1 MVLLLACR
9 KINMKKNIFH
19 LLFCSAFTHLKT
31 LCTTSHLHL
40 HTYVHTLVAWLQGA
54 TFPSW
59 ATQGWVTA
67 FTCTPVQSDNT
78 IPLLRMVGELSLL
91 KVYRGDNQPLATAVW
106 PLASWLTCHETA
118 SRKASLV
125 VLSHAAQFVAGQSQ
139 VSRYWS
145 QSTFSCSNWRSLNT
159 LQEKSEYDRFFLRF
173 GDVPF
178 VGWFWSLHAS

>member
-1 MVLLLACR
+1 MLWLHDDVTSCLQ
-9 KINMKKNIFH
+9 KK
-19 LLFCSAFTHLKT
+19 KT
-31 LCTTSHLHL
+31 FFICYIAVHSVTKSTSQLHL
-40 HTYVHTLVAWLQGA
+40 HTYVHTLMTWLQGA

-67 FTCTPVQSDNT
+67 FTCTSVQSDNS

-91 KVYRGDNQPLATAVW
+91 KVYWGDNQPLATAVW
-106 PLASWLTCHETA
+106 PLASWLTCQETA

-145 QSTFSCSNWRSLNT
+145 QSAFSCSNWRSLNT

-173 GDVPF
+173 DVPF